1 MAIVSNEQVIKVLRQ
16 YNPWWRMPTAMQEE
30 SKPQKRQAYHEA
42 LKILNH
48 KSIRRFVVLSGVR
61 RVGKTTILYQIMEHM
76 INEGIDPQNILY
88 ATFDNPVLKLIDVQS
103 VLSIYESLYP
113 ISGTRYLFFDEIQ
126 ECPNARTALKF
137 LAMDNRYDVI
147 ASGSLLGLHYREMT
161 SIPVGYERTMEMFS
175 LDFEEFLWAIGKNPD
190 AVAELRKFFAERAKV
205 DDGVNRQFMEALREY
220 LVVGGMPEVVNTFLR
235 TNNYQEAYGTQKK
248 IMESYREDIKHYASA
263 AARQK
268 ISDCYLSIPRQLAKE
283 YTKFQYKV
291 VSREGNA
298 RRYENSLNW
307 LVDAGMV
314 KLCVNV
320 STPQFPL
327 VAYEKPDQF
336 KVYVTDIGL
345 LTSLYGYETQAALLK
360 DTLTGPAKGG
370 IYENLVFDMLIK
382 RGIVPNYYK
391 NEKNT
396 QEIEFLFAQ
405 NGAVIPVEVKS
416 KRGATVSL
424 NNFIEEF
431 APPYAYK
438 LIAGNVG
445 VSGTKITMP
454 LYMAMFI

>member
-1 MAIVSNEQVIKVLRQ
+1 MLKRKIYDALLEWKKKKDRECLLVQGARQIGKTFIIEEFGKKNYASYIYLNFYQNPEHKKIFEGSLEAAEIYKKISLYVSNV
-16 YNPWWRMPTAMQEE
+16 
-30 SKPQKRQAYHEA
+30 
-42 LKILNH
+42 
-48 KSIRRFVVLSGVR
+48 RFAERDTL
-61 RVGKTTILYQIMEHM
+61 
-76 INEGIDPQNILY
+76 
-88 ATFDNPVLKLIDVQS
+88 
-103 VLSIYESLYP
+103 
-113 ISGTRYLFFDEIQ
+113 LFFDEIQ

-137 LAMDNRYDVI
+137 LALDNRYDVI
-147 ASGSLLGLHYREMT
+147 ASGSLPGLYYREMT

-175 LDFEEFLWAIGKNPD
+175 LDFEEFLWAIGKNLD
-190 AVAELRKFFAERAKV
+190 AIAELRKFFDGKAKV
-205 DDGVNRQFMEALREY
+205 DDGVNRQFMAALREY

-235 TNNYQEAYGTQKK
+235 TNNYQEAYETQKK
-248 IMESYREDIKHYASA
+248 IMESYREDMKHYASA

>member
-1 MAIVSNEQVIKVLRQ
+1 MLKRKIYDALLEWKNKKDRECLLVQGARQ
-16 YNPWWRMPTAMQEE
+16 
-30 SKPQKRQAYHEA
+30 
-42 LKILNH
+42 I
-48 KSIRRFVVLSGVR
+48 
-61 RVGKTTILYQIMEHM
+61 GKTFIIEEFGKRNYASYIYLNFYQNPEHKK
-76 INEGIDPQNILY
+76 IFEGSLE
-88 ATFDNPVLKLIDVQS
+88 AVE
-103 VLSIYESLYP
+103 IYKKISLYVRN
-113 ISGTRYLFFDEIQ
+113 IRFAEHDTLLFFDEIQ

-190 AVAELRKFFAERAKV
+190 AIAELLKFFAGREKV
-205 DDGVNRQFMEALREY
+205 DDGVNRQFMAALREY

-235 TNNYQEAYGTQKK
+235 TNNYQEAYETQKK

-336 KVYVTDIGL
+336 KVYATDIGL

-438 LIAGNVG
+438 LVAGNVG